1 MTDANILVPS
11 PRLAWN
17 DYTSK
22 SRVDK
27 ETMVT
32 WSVQENCKDKEEPKM
47 DLKEKVGFGRHGEG
61 MAGGVKAMRRYQH
74 INLTVNVLCMWW
86 LYIPLWNISNHVL
99 GNEDLELKLTASQTH
114 SAFHNDS
121 RLPILGREVEGFLW
135 KYSEHWNPGTLILRP
150 SPSFVA
156 YWFLLCVTGLPKSE
170 GTLVTQIK
178 NSLQEK
184 INCSP

>member
-1 MTDANILVPS
+1 MTGANILVPS

-74 INLTVNVLCMWW
+74 INLTVND
-86 LYIPLWNISNHVL
+86 LY
-99 GNEDLELKLTASQTH
+99 QTE
-114 SAFHNDS
+114 FFICD
-121 RLPILGREVEGFLW
+121 GFI
-135 KYSEHWNPGTLILRP
+135 YICGTLAIM
-150 SPSFVA
+150 F
-156 YWFLLCVTGLPKSE
+156 
-170 GTLVTQIK
+170 
-178 NSLQEK
+178 
-184 INCSP
+184 